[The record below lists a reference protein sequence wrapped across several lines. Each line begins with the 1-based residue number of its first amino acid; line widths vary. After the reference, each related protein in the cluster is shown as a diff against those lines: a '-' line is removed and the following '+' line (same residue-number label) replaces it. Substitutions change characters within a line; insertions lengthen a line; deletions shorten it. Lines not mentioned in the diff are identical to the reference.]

1 MGTMEINGWKTQ
13 YDLLKEYINKNTE
26 IIINKEEI
34 SIPAGVRE
42 EFYRLFDEVR
52 KAVVAELFSTLPV
65 DVETLSVQY
74 GQVEKEILELFKL
87 DSISMP
93 VDLYSFLHH
102 PKQGME
108 RVLYTRLFDVL
119 QNKTTLDVFEQSARN
134 DFKTVS
140 VDLYRLGY
148 EYWAALSLIKM
159 LEPDKAF
166 KVELDYNC
174 RPFLA
179 ELKSIA
185 FGGQAHHPT
194 IRLPEFVIHSC
205 KLDKY
210 LAVKMALTREIENY
224 QNSYT
229 VPVRPKRP
237 TGDTSMAM
245 ESRSMILSFVSNPEE
260 IPIIAE
266 VYDKKIISPDLIIEF
281 VAAAE
286 LEDSNFIYDINRRL
300 EILRPK
306 LGACL
311 LVMDVEGKGKEAIA
325 DGICAFKVGFDPSN
339 LNSVTALMA

>member
-1 MGTMEINGWKTQ
+1 METSLWKTH
-13 YDLLKEYINKNTE
+13 YNLLKDYINKNTE
-26 IIINKEEI
+26 IIINKDEI
-34 SIPAGVRE
+34 SIPKDVRDK
-42 EFYRLFDEVR
+42 FYCLFDEVR
-52 KAVVAELFSTLPV
+52 KTVVANLYSTLPV
-65 DVETLSVQY
+65 NVEMLSVRY

-93 VDLYSFLHH
+93 MDLSSFLHN

-108 RVLYTRLFDVL
+108 RVLYTRLFDLL
-119 QNKTTLDVFEQSARN
+119 QNKTTLDVFEQNARN
-134 DFKTVS
+134 DFQTVS

-148 EYWAALSLIKM
+148 EHWAALSLIKL

-166 KVELDYNC
+166 KVELDYENQ
-174 RPFLA
+174 PFLT
-179 ELKSIA
+179 ELRRFA

-205 KLDKY
+205 KLNKY

-224 QNSYT
+224 HVIYT
-229 VPVRPKRP
+229 PPVRPKRP

-245 ESRSMILSFVSNPEE
+245 ESRAMIVSFMPNPEE

-266 VYDKKIISPDLIIEF
+266 VYDKKITSPDLVIEV

-286 LEDSNFIYDINRRL
+286 LEDSRFIDEIHRRL
-300 EILRPK
+300 GILNPK

-311 LVMDVEGKGKEAIA
+311 LVMDGEGKGKGKEAIA
-325 DGICAFKVGFDPSN
+325 DGICAFEIGFDPSN
-339 LNSVTALMA
+339 LNAVAALMA

>member
-1 MGTMEINGWKTQ
+1 METSVWITQ
-13 YDLLKEYINKNTE
+13 YNLLKEYINKNTE
-26 IIINKEEI
+26 ILINKEEI
-34 SIPAGVRE
+34 SIPIDVRD

-65 DVETLSVQY
+65 DVEMLSVQY

-93 VDLYSFLHH
+93 VDLYSFLHN

-108 RVLYTRLFDVL
+108 RVLYARLFDLL

-166 KVELDYNC
+166 KVELDYDC
-174 RPFLA
+174 RPFLT
-179 ELKSIA
+179 ELKSFA

-210 LAVKMALTREIENY
+210 LAVKMALTREIESY
-224 QNSYT
+224 QVAYT
-229 VPVRPKRP
+229 LPVRPKRP

-245 ESRSMILSFVSNPEE
+245 ESRAMIVSFVSNPEE
-260 IPIIAE
+260 IPIVAE
-266 VYDKKIISPDLIIEF
+266 VYDKKITSPDLIIEF
-281 VAAAE
+281 VAAAD
-286 LEDSNFIYDINRRL
+286 LEDSNVMYDIQRRL

-306 LGACL
+306 LGTCL
-311 LVMDVEGKGKEAIA
+311 LVMDAEGKGKSAIIA
-325 DGICAFKVGFDPSN
+325 EGICSYIVGFDRSN